1 MSIFDVLK
9 KQLLLILFI
18 VIIFFALITYFSL
31 HDIKFDKKDDKK
43 LVKVVTVEAYDQ
55 NNL

>member
-1 MSIFDVLK
+1 MFFFDVFK
-9 KQLLLILFI
+9 NQLPLILFI
-18 VIIFFALITYFSL
+18 VLIIFTLIVYLSL
-31 HDIKFDKKDDKK
+31 HDIKFDKNDDKK